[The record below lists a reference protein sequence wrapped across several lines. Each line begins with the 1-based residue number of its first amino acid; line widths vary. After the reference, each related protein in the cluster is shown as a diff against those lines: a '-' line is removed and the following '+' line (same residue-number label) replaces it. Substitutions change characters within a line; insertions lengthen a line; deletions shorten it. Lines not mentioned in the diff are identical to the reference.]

1 MLFYFLWRMFDE
13 QNFIALRDK
22 IFVMKILASSNSKL
36 FFIYSRDKF
45 IEQKIRVER
54 TAACFGMKLHAERR
68 NVRVLD
74 TFASTIVRVHKTQFC
89 AAWQT
94 FIVHGVTVILA

>member
-13 QNFIALRDK
+13 QIFTALLDK
-22 IFVMKILASSNSKL
+22 IFVMKIFASSNSKL

-45 IEQKIRVER
+45 VEQKIRVER
-54 TAACFGMKLHAERR
+54 TAACFGMKLYAERR

-74 TFASTIVRVHKTQFC
+74 AFASAVVRVHKTQSC
-89 AAWQT
+89 AAWQS